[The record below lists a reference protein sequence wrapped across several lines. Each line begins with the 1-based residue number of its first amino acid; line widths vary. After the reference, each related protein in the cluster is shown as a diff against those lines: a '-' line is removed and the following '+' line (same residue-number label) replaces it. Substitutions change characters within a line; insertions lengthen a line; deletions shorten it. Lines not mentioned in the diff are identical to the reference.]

1 MRYGEAGQSH
11 LLPFLGAAALF
22 AALTI
27 TAHSLVLGLAAVI
40 AGPVPAAQTAL
51 SLSRKAVSGAAQEE
65 AASVAEAAPEST
77 GTAASQPE
85 AAAPTGGIESYLVEL
100 LGDDA
105 RPEGAGAV
113 IEKNYPQ
120 GSGEKY
126 VACGAGSIKNNTRQT
141 AADIAAE
148 IQEPLPFG
156 VEKDS
161 PDPQILIMHTHA
173 TEDYRLSAG
182 LWYSP
187 GDGARTTDTNLNMC
201 AVGRVMADTLNA
213 AGLNTLHDETLN
225 DYPSYTGSYENS
237 RAVVQRYL
245 AQYPSIKVVLDVHR
259 DAIET
264 EGGSRMAPVCTVD
277 GRQAAQVMII
287 CGCDNGGSVRLPGW
301 RQNLRFAAA
310 WERSM
315 EGMYPGF
322 TRPVLF
328 SYRFYNQ
335 DLTTGSLL
343 IEIGGH
349 GNNLNEA
356 QYGPAR
362 LAPKYRFDPQNELLN
377 HVQAIPELKTERLT
391 LSALTEADIPAY
403 NALVLDADRNRWW
416 GYDDVGGLGGRVEE
430 RSFFDV
436 AKRDFENRQAVNF
449 AVRLDGKLIGEAVLY
464 RFDCRGGAEL
474 GCRIDKA
481 YAGNGYGTE
490 AFAAVAE
497 WGLYKIHLSR
507 VVAKCYKE
515 NQASYKMLSACMRKK
530 GEDDTFFYFEKLV

>member
-1 MRYGEAGQSH
+1 MKRLFTI
-11 LLPFLGAAALF
+11 LL
-22 AALTI
+22 
-27 TAHSLVLGLAAVI
+27 AV
-40 AGPVPAAQTAL
+40 L
-51 SLSRKAVSGAAQEE
+51 SLLSLTACGGSPTEETSQEPLVDIQPQEPEAPPEPTPEELAAQEVE
-65 AASVAEAAPEST
+65 DLLASLTLEEKVGQLFFVRVPDTDAVSDVST
-77 GTAASQPE
+77 YHLGGYILFGRDTA
-85 AAAPTGGIESYLVEL
+85 
-100 LGDDA
+100 D
-105 RPEGAGAV
+105 
-113 IEKNYPQ
+113 K
-120 GSGEKY
+120 
-126 VACGAGSIKNNTRQT
+126 
-141 AADIAAE
+141 
-148 IQEPLPFG
+148 
-156 VEKDS
+156 
-161 PDPQILIMHTHA
+161 
-173 TEDYRLSAG
+173 G
-182 LWYSP
+182 L
-187 GDGARTTDTNLNMC
+187 RTSKL
-201 AVGRVMADTLNA
+201 
-213 AGLNTLHDETLN
+213 
-225 DYPSYTGSYENS
+225 
-237 RAVVQRYL
+237 
-245 AQYPSIKVVLDVHR
+245 
-259 DAIET
+259 
-264 EGGSRMAPVCTVD
+264 
-277 GRQAAQVMII
+277 
-287 CGCDNGGSVRLPGW
+287 
-301 RQNLRFAAA
+301 
-310 WERSM
+310 
-315 EGMYPGF
+315 
-322 TRPVLF
+322 
-328 SYRFYNQ
+328 
-335 DLTTGSLL
+335 
-343 IEIGGH
+343 
-349 GNNLNEA
+349 